1 MPFHLIHA
9 DLHLLVLEKP
19 SGLLSVP
26 GRGPDKQDCL
36 SARVQAQYPD
46 ALIVHRLDMDT
57 SGLFVMARGPEAQ
70 RRLSMAFAAR
80 QVKKRYIALVAGHL
94 PAPDTP
100 DGWGLIDLP
109 LIVDWPNRP
118 RSIVDH
124 EIGKPSQT
132 RWRVLHSDAASTC
145 ENRPSPP
152 ATLWAS
158 GPSLAPLETATPL
171 RPAPCGLVPL
181 AGEGSEL
188 PSGRTI
194 PSVPPPQAG
203 EAPKLEPSPASG
215 GGQGGGKPF
224 PTTRLELDPLTG
236 RSHQLRVHL
245 QALGHPILGDPL
257 YAPPAV
263 LTAAG
268 RLLLH
273 ASRLDFAHPV
283 TGADLHFESP
293 PDF

>member
-1 MPFHLIHA
+1 MPFHLLHA
-9 DLHLLVLEKP
+9 DGHLLVLNKP
-19 SGLLSVP
+19 SGLLAVP

-36 SARVQAQYPD
+36 STRVQAEYPD

-57 SGLFVMARGPEAQ
+57 SGLLIMARGPEMQ
-70 RRLSMAFAAR
+70 RQLSMAFAAR
-80 QVKKRYIALVAGHL
+80 QVKKRYIAVVAGHL
-94 PAPDTP
+94 PPPDTP

-124 EIGKPSQT
+124 ELGKPSQT
-132 RWRVLHSDAASTC
+132 RWRVLQAL
-145 ENRPSPP
+145 PSPP
-152 ATLWAS
+152 
-158 GPSLAPLETATPL
+158 GPSPHAGERAGGMNSPPLPPGE
-171 RPAPCGLVPL
+171 GG
-181 AGEGSEL
+181 GEGSDL
-188 PSGRTI
+188 QGRKQSANDI
-194 PSVPPPQAG
+194 PV
-203 EAPKLEPSPASG
+203 
-215 GGQGGGKPF
+215 

-273 ASRLDFAHPV
+273 ASRLAFAHPV

-293 PDF
+293 PPF